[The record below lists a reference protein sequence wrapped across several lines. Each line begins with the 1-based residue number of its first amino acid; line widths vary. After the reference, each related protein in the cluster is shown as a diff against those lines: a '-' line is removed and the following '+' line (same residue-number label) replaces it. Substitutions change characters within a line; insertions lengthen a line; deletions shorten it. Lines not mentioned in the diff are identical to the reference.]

1 MFTGIIETVGKI
13 AGLERGAESVR
24 LSITSGKIAEDVAVG
39 DSVSIN
45 GVCLTVTQI
54 SAPRVSFDAVYETL
68 RKSTLGDL
76 GVGDA
81 VNLERA
87 VPVGGRLGGHVVQGH
102 VDGTGRVASI
112 RPIGNSWFVYID
124 ANPDLMRYIVTKGSV
139 AVNGISLT
147 VAESEDRT
155 FALSIIPHTWDNT
168 TLQHLR
174 AGDSVNIETDI
185 LGKYVE
191 KMLGGYGGGAT
202 HSPAEPYTDRYERQ
216 RAGGGNVSMDLLTR
230 SGYVATAT
238 ETGESHYGGYGS
250 ERD

>member
-1 MFTGIIETVGKI
+1 MFTGIIESVGKV
-13 AGLERGAESVR
+13 AGIERGSESAR
-24 LSITSGKIAEDVAVG
+24 LTVTAGKIAEDVAPG

-45 GVCLTVTQI
+45 GVCLTVTSI
-54 SAPRVSFDAVYETL
+54 SAPRVTFDAVYETL

-76 GVGDA
+76 GMGDP
-81 VNLERA
+81 VNMERA

-124 ANPDLMRYIVTKGSV
+124 AAPELMRYIVTKGSV

-155 FALSIIPHTWDNT
+155 FALSIIPFTWENT
-168 TLQHLR
+168 TLHNLR
-174 AGDSVNIETDI
+174 AGDTVNIETDI

-191 KMLGGYGGGAT
+191 KMLGGYGGNSAA
-202 HSPAEPYTDRYERQ
+202 SPTDPYSERTG
-216 RAGGGNVSMDLLTR
+216 RERSGNNVSMDLLTR
-230 SGYVATAT
+230 SGYVTATAT
-238 ETGESHYGGYGS
+238 DESRYGGYGS
-250 ERD
+250 ERE